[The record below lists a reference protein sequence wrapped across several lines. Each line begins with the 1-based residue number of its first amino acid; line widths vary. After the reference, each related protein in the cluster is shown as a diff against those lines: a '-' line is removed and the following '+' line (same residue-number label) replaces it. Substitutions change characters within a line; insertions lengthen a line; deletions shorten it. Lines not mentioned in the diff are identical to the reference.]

1 MTALRE
7 AAQQAL
13 EAMLSWQE
21 RIEREWGCGYSN
33 EKLNALGMTDPAIT
47 ALKAA
52 LEQYDKDRVWIE
64 ERKASWAKDRELVR
78 ANAAEE
84 SARIAKA
91 AEEGKCWAC
100 GALEQPEQE
109 PVAWI
114 HRKHYLLGHAENMP
128 PADKALAQGWEPLY
142 THPPRREWRGLTD
155 EEAEDIAYEV
165 DANGGYVIEF
175 YRAIEAKLKELNHE

>member
-1 MTALRE
+1 MTPLRE
-7 AAQQAL
+7 AAQLALKAL
-13 EAMLSWQE
+13 EGGVDSW
-21 RIEREWGCGYSN
+21 RLIG
-33 EKLNALGMTDPAIT
+33 PAID

-100 GALEQPEQE
+100 GVLKQPERHVSYVCPQCHWSLEQPEQE
-109 PVAWI
+109 QEPVACP
-114 HRKHYLLGHAENMP
+114 HRDEPRGCYRVRCQLGR
-128 PADKALAQGWEPLY
+128 KCVEPLY
-142 THPPRREWRGLTD
+142 THPPRREWKDG
-155 EEAEDIAYEV
+155 
-165 DANGGYVIEF
+165 
-175 YRAIEAKLKELNHE
+175 KK